1 LNVASGVNMTEAVLF
16 DSDGVLVDT
25 ESLFFDTTQKAFRRL
40 DLNLT
45 PEIWAHRYLSRASS
59 SRAVALSLG
68 ADPKRVDQVVEER
81 DRQFRR
87 LLQNASLLRPFVRE
101 TLTKLQ
107 GVVKLAIVTGGDR
120 DHFALAHAT
129 SGVLS
134 YFDVIVTSDDCSNGK
149 PHPEPYLTAI
159 RKLGVDAQQCLA
171 VEDTP
176 RGLASAISAGVPCVV
191 VPTWLTCM
199 LPFPGALAI
208 EQDLSGVLRYVRL
221 GAVNR

>member
-1 LNVASGVNMTEAVLF
+1 MTEAVLF

-45 PEIWAHRYLSRASS
+45 PEIWGHRYLSRASS
-59 SRAVALSLG
+59 SREVALALG
-68 ADPKRVDQVVEER
+68 ADAKRVDQVVEER
-81 DRQFRR
+81 DRQFRG

-107 GVVKLAIVTGGDR
+107 GVVKMAIVTGGDR
-120 DHFALAHAT
+120 DHFALAHST
-129 SGVLS
+129 SNVLS

-149 PHPEPYLTAI
+149 PHPEPYLAAV
-159 RKLGVDAQQCLA
+159 RKLGVDAKQCLA

-176 RGLASAISAGVPCVV
+176 RGLASARSAGVPCVV
-191 VPTWLTCM
+191 VPTWLTCK

>member
-1 LNVASGVNMTEAVLF
+1 
-16 DSDGVLVDT
+16 
-25 ESLFFDTTQKAFRRL
+25 L

-45 PEIWAHRYLSRASS
+45 PEIWGHRYLSRASS
-59 SRAVALSLG
+59 SREVALSLG

-129 SGVLS
+129 SSVLS

-159 RKLGVDAQQCLA
+159 RKLGVDAKQCLA

-176 RGLASAISAGVPCVV
+176 RGLASARSAGVPCVV
-191 VPTWLTCM
+191 VPTWLTCK

-208 EQDLSGVLRYVRL
+208 EQDVSGVLRHVRL
-221 GAVNR
+221 GVVNR